1 MLTDRPP
8 RLKALLAEFCASD
21 QLAMLELP
29 QDGCLRGPAKA
40 IEAAMKAEERNAVRK
55 ACTEFLTAAADFYNV
70 PKPAIRVLASRPL
83 RVREGG
89 WSSELFGDYDPE
101 TKLIRVW
108 MRTAVRKH
116 ITSPGTFLSTLCH
129 ELCHHLDYERFG
141 FRDSPH
147 TRGFYERIAALYHH
161 ARQTPPKRLFWAP
174 LPVDRWR
181 IDWTRTNRPN
191 RR

>member
-1 MLTDRPP
+1 MLTDRLP
-8 RLKALLAEFCASD
+8 RFKALLAEFRAND
-21 QLAMLELP
+21 QLASIDLP
-29 QDGCLRGPAKA
+29 QDDRLYGPSKA

-55 ACTEFLTAAADFYNV
+55 ACTEFLAAAADFYHI

-83 RVREGG
+83 RVYESG

-101 TKLIRVW
+101 TKCIRVW
-108 MRTAVRKH
+108 MRTAVRKR
-116 ITSPGTFLSTLCH
+116 ITSPGTFLSTLVH
-129 ELCHHLDYERFG
+129 EICHHLDYEKFG

-147 TRGFYERIAALYHH
+147 TRGFYERVAALYHH

-174 LPVDRWR
+174 LPGNRWQ
-181 IDWTRTNRPN
+181 IDWSRTNHPN